1 MTVAV
6 VLAIGL
12 VVAALMI
19 PRLAA
24 ETLLHDDGDRVGDG
38 ETLSLRLAAVGG

>member
-1 MTVAV
+1 VTVAV

-24 ETLLHDDGDRVGDG
+24 ETLLHDDGDRAGNVGV
-38 ETLSLRLAAVGG
+38 S